1 MTKDK
6 DHIQVVN
13 NGKPSHDKLP
23 VLLKQVK
30 DNSLSILT
38 AYLENLFGSCDDL
51 FFDLSSRAA
60 SNSEQ
65 NLYFESMREVRL
77 KKNGVIA
84 GFKTEMESSFY
95 QLSERSAPEP
105 NPYDDD
111 SAANAGKLSLVQ
123 NDALEQDVAV
133 SSMVSKARSNCQ
145 ESLYH
150 LNLRFDYLIPNTPIN
165 ERNNPMDPQQVCMSF
180 AKACE
185 ILELNIKARI
195 IIFKQF
201 DRFVVSKLA
210 TVYSSANGLLI
221 DAGVLPKTHDQSAR
235 ARSSAADS
243 HSTAT
248 RSSADNNAD
257 NVELEFA
264 ELSNLLATVRT
275 QNSSSIPNYVRYS
288 SNPGPALANAELVRL
303 LTVIQQSL
311 APAPMDTSSLED
323 SLRNIISSLLVDSKT
338 QQDRALHQPEED
350 VINLVAM
357 FFDFVLDDRNLPMP
371 VQALISRLQ
380 IPVLKVALKDKNF
393 FNNSSHPAR
402 SLINRIAEASI
413 GWDDSTQP
421 EKDRLFEKVSKVVQH
436 INDHYEEDDAVFDNQ
451 LKELLAFIES
461 AEHKSSLIEK
471 RTGQAAEG
479 QAKTRNARAAAQKI
493 LFEKLEP
500 LTLPEP
506 ISELLTGP
514 WLNLLVMT
522 HLKEGEES
530 AAWIETAQLVDDLV
544 WASQPHADAKSQQRF
559 EKIKPN
565 LLERIAEGL
574 IKVSNTKEEA
584 DNTMSEIGLLLD
596 TLQQDQGD
604 ALMRPLSAAQA
615 QTLGHT
621 PGGGSKSWKDMT
633 GIERQQARYKQLTY
647 EFIRKA
653 EQLPLH
659 TWISYTDNAS
669 GKLIRCKLASR
680 IEASDSYI
688 FVNRFGFKSLEK
700 PRKDFAADLQAGHA
714 VVLEGGQ
721 LFDRA
726 MGSVLDSIKLGPGKT
741 ADNR

>member
-13 NGKPSHDKLP
+13 NGKQPPERLP
-23 VLLKQVK
+23 LLLKQVK

-84 GFKTEMESSFY
+84 SFKTEMESCFY
-95 QLSERSAPEP
+95 QLTERNTPEP
-105 NPYDDD
+105 SPYDDD
-111 SAANAGKLSLVQ
+111 LANNPGKLSLVQ

-150 LNLRFDYLIPNTPIN
+150 LNLRFDYLVPNTLVN
-165 ERNNPMDPQQVCMSF
+165 ERNNPMDPQQICLSF

-201 DRFVVSKLA
+201 DRFVASKLA

-221 DAGVLPKTHDQSAR
+221 DAGVLPKTHDRSAK
-235 ARSSAADS
+235 ARSSVADDNT
-243 HSTAT
+243 STAD
-248 RSSADNNAD
+248 RNDADN

-264 ELSNLLATVRT
+264 ELSNLLASVRT

-303 LTVIQQSL
+303 LTAIQRSLTPSPVDPSL
-311 APAPMDTSSLED
+311 AD
-323 SLRNIISSLLVDSKT
+323 SLRNVISSLLADTKT

-380 IPVLKVALKDKNF
+380 IPVLKVALKDKTF

-421 EKDRLFEKVSKVVQH
+421 EKDRLFEKVSRVVQN
-436 INDHYEEDDAVFDNQ
+436 INDHYEEDDAVFATQ
-451 LKELLAFIES
+451 LKDLLAFIES

-479 QAKTRNARAAAQKI
+479 QAKTRNAKAAAQKI
-493 LFEKLEP
+493 MFEKLEP

-530 AAWIETAQLVDDLV
+530 AAWIEAVQLIDDLA
-544 WASQPHADAKSQQRF
+544 WASQQHADSKSQQRF

-574 IKVSNTKEEA
+574 KKVSNTKEEA
-584 DNTMSEIGLLLD
+584 DNTISDIGTLLD
-596 TLQQDQGD
+596 SLQQQEGKS
-604 ALMRPLSAAQA
+604 LFRPLSAAQA

-726 MGSVLDSIKLGPGKT
+726 MGSVLDSIKLGSGK
-741 ADNR
+741 AAGSS

>member
-13 NGKPSHDKLP
+13 NGNQPPDKLP
-23 VLLKQVK
+23 LLLKQVK

-84 GFKTEMESSFY
+84 GFKTQMESSFY
-95 QLSERSAPEP
+95 QLTERSKPEP
-105 NPYDDD
+105 NPYDED
-111 SAANAGKLSLVQ
+111 SANNPGKLSLVQ

-133 SSMVSKARSNCQ
+133 SSMVSKARNNCQ

-150 LNLRFDYLIPNTPIN
+150 LNLRFDYLVPNTPVN
-165 ERNNPMDPQQVCMSF
+165 ERNNPMDPQQICLSF

-201 DRFVVSKLA
+201 DRFVSSKLA

-221 DAGVLPKTHDQSAR
+221 DAGVLPKTHDRAAK
-235 ARSSAADS
+235 ARSSAATDNYRP
-243 HSTAT
+243 AD
-248 RSSADNNAD
+248 RNDADN

-264 ELSNLLATVRT
+264 ELSNLLASVRT

-288 SNPGPALANAELVRL
+288 SNPGPALANAELVQL
-303 LTVIQQSL
+303 LTAIQHSL
-311 APAPMDTSSLED
+311 APPPPADTSLAD
-323 SLRNIISSLLVDSKT
+323 SLRNIISSLLADT
-338 QQDRALHQPEED
+338 RTRQDRALHQPEED

-380 IPVLKVALKDKNF
+380 IPVLKVALKDKTF

-451 LKELLAFIES
+451 LKDLLAFIEN
-461 AEHKSSLIEK
+461 AEHKSSLIER

-479 QAKTRNARAAAQKI
+479 QAKTRNAKAAAQKI
-493 LFEKLEP
+493 MFEKLEP

-530 AAWIETAQLVDDLV
+530 AAWIETVQLIDDLA
-544 WASQPHADAKSQQRF
+544 WASQQHADAKSQQRF

-574 IKVSNTKEEA
+574 KKVSNTKEEA
-584 DNTMSEIGLLLD
+584 DNTIREIGVLLD
-596 TLQQDQGD
+596 SLQQQEGK
-604 ALMRPLSAAQA
+604 ALFRPLSAAQA

-659 TWISYTDNAS
+659 TWIAYTDNAS

-714 VVLEGGQ
+714 VILEGGQ

-741 ADNR
+741 ADNS